1 MRYTKPHVLATLNA
15 NTAIQA
21 GDDKNI
27 KSNPTVLDAVHVLS
41 TTAAYP
47 ADE

>member
-1 MRYTKPHVLATLNA
+1 MRYTKPHVLSTLNA
-15 NTAIQA
+15 NDAIQA
-21 GDDKNI
+21 GSDPLT
-27 KSNPTVLDAVHVLS
+27 KSNPKVVDSVQIRS

>member
-1 MRYTKPHVLATLNA
+1 MKYTKPHVLTTLNA
-15 NTAIQA
+15 NIAIQSGSDA
-21 GDDKNI
+21 SI
-27 KSNPTVLDAVHVLS
+27 KSNPRFVDQVQVKS